1 MNQKTKNNNLIENKT
16 NLNNEIKEL
25 KLKINE
31 LEKKIPDNNII
42 EELNEIINEKN
53 IENSNLIS

>member
-31 LEKKIPDNNII
+31 LEKKFLII
-42 EELNEIINEKN
+42 ILLKN
-53 IENSNLIS
+53 